1 MSNYFLVVLNP
12 VANRRKAKNQWPEI
26 KKQLDNLGLNY
37 KLKISRHPLHLVS
50 IVSHHLITNER
61 INNLPNAIIVIGGD
75 GTVHETIQ
83 GVRKAQ
89 EVDEGIV
96 DIPIAIIPSGS
107 NNNFFN
113 HLKKEFNVKANIE
126 DTMDDPK
133 ILMHDVGLFTEH
145 IKKQKGLFLTNL
157 GIGLDANVF
166 SLKNNF
172 RTHKINLKTRFQYY
186 LSIIPTIYNLST
198 FPVVI
203 KANEKKYELK
213 KVFMVSATNNDATRE
228 IDLMV
233 LKRKNI
239 FQLFFV
245 LMKVIFKHH
254 LTVKSAFKIHSS
266 NIRIEIPSLEYG
278 HADGETLGS
287 RFYDLEY
294 YKFRYPF
301 LV

>member
-1 MSNYFLVVLNP
+1 MNNYFLVVLNP
-12 VANRRKAKNQWPEI
+12 VANRRKTKNQWPEI
-26 KKQLDNLGLNY
+26 KKQLDRLELNY
-37 KLKISRHPLHLVS
+37 KLKISRHPLHLIS
-50 IVSHHLITNER
+50 IVSHHLI
-61 INNLPNAIIVIGGD
+61 INNRIDNLPKGIIVIGGD
-75 GTVHETIQ
+75 GTVHEAIQ
-83 GVRKAQ
+83 GVKEAQ
-89 EVDEGIV
+89 KVDQQIP
-96 DIPIAIIPSGS
+96 DIPMSIIPAGS

-113 HLKKEFNVKANIE
+113 HLKKQFNMKANIAE
-126 DTMDDPK
+126 TMDNPK

-145 IKKQKGLFLTNL
+145 IKKQDGIFLTNL

-198 FPVVI
+198 FPVII
-203 KANEKKYELK
+203 KADDKKYELK
-213 KVFMVSATNNDATRE
+213 KAFMVSATNNNDTNE
-228 IDLMV
+228 VDLMV

-239 FQLFFV
+239 VQLFFV

-294 YKFRYPF
+294 YKTKYPF